1 MIGFV
6 QVQQVLFNFCG
17 QIKKGIKN
25 MEKCNQNLSIEEISS
40 TFGNSDNISKCKSC
54 SNFVYEDGLLTCK
67 LLLESVGNK

>member
-1 MIGFV
+1 
-6 QVQQVLFNFCG
+6 
-17 QIKKGIKN
+17 